1 MALPPKRG
9 QPKTTSVLLVG
20 RPWDCAPHLPVS
32 VRQEGPMAYLWAPF
46 KLSVSVHGP
55 LIALSPALLA
65 TGLGLVISSI
75 RLQLSE

>member
-1 MALPPKRG
+1 
-9 QPKTTSVLLVG
+9 
-20 RPWDCAPHLPVS
+20 
-32 VRQEGPMAYLWAPF
+32 MAYLWAPF